1 MFAFIASMVFLIPFL
16 IVMGI
21 IMIVSLES
29 EKEGVASTFFSL
41 ATGVVLWVY
50 GPELWTLITQNI
62 ATTLYFSVGYVIL
75 GLIWSFIK
83 WNQKVAKIFKLF
95 TRLKNKFIAENGEI
109 VDRTKEEIGNR
120 QKFYN
125 TLGYQFK
132 TANGSRTISS
142 FVESD
147 SIDDIIKQITPI
159 GIEHKAKIVSWI
171 SYWPLSLIG
180 TLLNDP
186 FRRFFEWIYESVSG
200 VYDKITQRLKSKYI
214 Q

>member
-1 MFAFIASMVFLIPFL
+1 MVFLIPFL

-21 IMIVSLES
+21 IMIVSLET

-41 ATGVVLWVY
+41 ATGVVLWTY

-62 ATTLYFSVGYVIL
+62 ATTLYFSAGYVIL

-109 VDRTKEEIGNR
+109 VERTKDNIGTR
-120 QKFYN
+120 QAFYN
-125 TLGYQFK
+125 TLGYKFK
-132 TANGSRTISS
+132 YADGSSTISS
-142 FVESD
+142 FDESK
-147 SIDDIIKQITPI
+147 SIEEVIEKITPI

>member
-1 MFAFIASMVFLIPFL
+1 MFAFITSMVFLIPFL

-41 ATGVVLWVY
+41 ATGIVIWTYGPDLWV
-50 GPELWTLITQNI
+50 LITQNI

-95 TRLKNKFIAENGEI
+95 IKQKNKFIAENGEI
-109 VDRTKEEIGNR
+109 VERTKDQIGNK
-120 QKFYN
+120 QAFYN
-125 TLGYQFK
+125 TLAYKFK
-132 TANGSRTISS
+132 YADGSGPISS
-142 FVESD
+142 FDEGK
-147 SIDDIIKQITPI
+147 SIEEVIEKITPI
-159 GIEHKAKIVSWI
+159 GLEHKAKIVSWI

-200 VYDKITQRLKSKYI
+200 VYDKITQAQKSKYI